1 MLQLV
6 KSNMM
11 KLTVHILGR
20 RKIPK
25 RTSGWQQQR
34 TT

>member
-1 MLQLV
+1 MQLV
-6 KSNMM
+6 NSNMM
-11 KLTVHILGR
+11 NLMVHILGR

-25 RTSGWQQQR
+25 RTSGRQQQR